1 MTLALE
7 TLAAF
12 VQASSSNAHARRGE
26 LLRMHIADTL
36 GMLRAGLDLEEG
48 RAAAR
53 LGIPLV
59 AWCAAA
65 RCTEADDI
73 HLTSCTTPG
82 SVAVPVALHLASAG
96 AFAHWEDF
104 CEAVL
109 TGYEVLIRLGHA
121 IDGPRVLAKK
131 IWPTLYAAPLAAA
144 AVASK
149 AWKLSVPQTA
159 GALAAA
165 LACSSGVAAP
175 AVGAMS
181 SRWMAL
187 GVAAH
192 SGVLAAEAA
201 RQGLSGDRGLM
212 ERYGGRIA
220 GVRIS
225 AKRLLDGLGARFLFD
240 EIGMKPYPVAQQA
253 LAAVEICRSLAPGL
267 DVENISEILVKF
279 PLAQLRIVDRPGI
292 PEHRMARIAGVQYQ
306 IAAALQA
313 PALATKVRVQHGPHL
328 DRHYPG
334 AWPAQVTI
342 RMGRRRLTRTL
353 LHPTG
358 DWRNPLSWAGLAA
371 KLSANAA
378 AGALIDRIRS
388 AEPEGAFHA
397 GIPAEF

>member
-12 VQASSSNAHARRGE
+12 VQAPSQSAQGRRDE

-36 GMLRAGLDLEEG
+36 GMLQAGLDLEEG
-48 RAAAR
+48 RAAAK

-82 SVAVPVALHLASAG
+82 SVAVPVALHLAAAG
-96 AFAHWEDF
+96 AFETWGDF

-121 IDGPRVLAKK
+121 IDGPRILAKK

-144 AVASK
+144 AIASK

-159 GALAAA
+159 GALATA
-165 LACSSGVAAP
+165 LASSSGVSAP

-181 SRWMAL
+181 SRWIAL

-201 RQGLSGDRGLM
+201 RQGLTGDRGLM

-225 AKRLLDGLGARFLFD
+225 AKRLLDGLGERFLFD
-240 EIGMKPYPVAQQA
+240 EICLKPYPIAMQA
-253 LAAVEICRSLAPGL
+253 LAAVEICRSFASHL
-267 DVENISEILVKF
+267 DVESVSEIVVKV
-279 PLAQLRIVDRPGI
+279 PMPQVRIIDRPSV
-292 PEHRMARIAGVQYQ
+292 PEHRMARIASVQHQ
-306 IAAALQA
+306 IAAALHA
-313 PALATKVRVQHGPHL
+313 AALAAKVRVQHRPHL

-342 RMGRRRLTRTL
+342 RMGRRRVTRTL
-353 LHPTG
+353 LYPTG
-358 DWRNPLSWAGLAA
+358 DWRNPLSWAELAA
-371 KLSANAA
+371 KL
-378 AGALIDRIRS
+378 D
-388 AEPEGAFHA
+388 AFEV
-397 GIPAEF
+397 GQTIGFCRLSPARP

>member
-12 VQASSSNAHARRGE
+12 VQAPSQSAHGSRGE

-48 RAAAR
+48 RAAAK

-96 AFAHWEDF
+96 AFKTWGDF

-109 TGYEVLIRLGHA
+109 TGYEMLIRMGHA
-121 IDGPRVLAKK
+121 IDGPRVLGKK

-159 GALAAA
+159 GALATA
-165 LACSSGVAAP
+165 LASSSGAAAP

-201 RQGLSGDRGLM
+201 RQGLPGDRGLM
-212 ERYGGRIA
+212 ERYDGRIA
-220 GVRIS
+220 GVHIS
-225 AKRLLDGLGARFLFD
+225 TKRLLDGLGERFLFD
-240 EIGMKPYPVAQQA
+240 EIGMKPYPIAMQA
-253 LAAVEICRSLAPGL
+253 LAAVEICRSLAPDL
-267 DVENISEILVKF
+267 DVESISEIVVKV
-279 PLAQLRIVDRPGI
+279 PMPQVRIIDRPGI
-292 PEHRMARIAGVQYQ
+292 PEHRMARIASEQHQ
-306 IAAALQA
+306 IAAALHV
-313 PALATKVRVQHGPHL
+313 PALAAKVRVQHGPHL

-342 RMGRRRLTRTL
+342 RMGRRRLTRSL
-353 LHPTG
+353 LYPTG
-358 DWRNPLSWAGLAA
+358 DWRNPLSWAALAA
-371 KLSANAA
+371 KLDGSV
-378 AGALIDRIRS
+378 
-388 AEPEGAFHA
+388 
-397 GIPAEF
+397 